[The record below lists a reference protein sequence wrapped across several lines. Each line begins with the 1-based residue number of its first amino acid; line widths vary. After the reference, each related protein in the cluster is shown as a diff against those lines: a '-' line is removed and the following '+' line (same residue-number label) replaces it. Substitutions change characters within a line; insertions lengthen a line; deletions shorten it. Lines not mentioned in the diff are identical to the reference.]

1 MCDHGAFLRKWMS
14 AIQDSAPCLTNI
26 NTSIEVFLF
35 SYYDICMKRL
45 ESQEDYL
52 EKILQLS
59 REKESVHAIDIA
71 RGLSFSKPS
80 VSIAM
85 NKLKELGFI
94 EINKK
99 GEITLTPEGLIIAE
113 KTLEKHETL
122 TQLLINLG
130 VDEETAKEDAC
141 RMEHDISD
149 KTWDAIK
156 NHVKQN
162 GR

>member
-1 MCDHGAFLRKWMS
+1 MK
-14 AIQDSAPCLTNI
+14 I
-26 NTSIEVFLF
+26 NYIN
-35 SYYDICMKRL
+35 CMKRL

-59 REKESVHAIDIA
+59 QENGVVHSIDIA

-85 NKLKELGFI
+85 NKLKEAGYI
-94 EINKK
+94 EINPK
-99 GEITLTPEGLIIAE
+99 GEITLTPSGLAIAK
-113 KTLEKHETL
+113 KTLEKHTIL
-122 TQLLINLG
+122 TNLLVYLG

-149 KTWDAIK
+149 KSWEAIK
-156 NHVKQN
+156 KHTEFLKK
-162 GR
+162 